1 MNKKFEKEPIMC
13 LLTQMIMPTQ
23 KRASMQ
29 VLIKRIPDFD
39 KGQSKH
45 MNNLVQSI
53 KYKNRPQGQNLLNSK
68 KMLSFGYQRL
78 GLWNDW
84 KILHHEANQLQ
95 GVAMD

>member
-1 MNKKFEKEPIMC
+1 
-13 LLTQMIMPTQ
+13 
-23 KRASMQ
+23 
-29 VLIKRIPDFD
+29 
-39 KGQSKH
+39 